1 MTTAE
6 FIANEEGYSDKP
18 YRDGAGYWTIG
29 WGRLLSTDI
38 DADPRQW
45 GRIDRED
52 ELRVHFTPG
61 VERRREAVLGCSVT
75 TSSSTTTR

>member
-52 ELRVHFTPG
+52 ELREHFTPG
-61 VERRREAVLGCSVT
+61 VERRRGGCV
-75 TSSSTTTR
+75 